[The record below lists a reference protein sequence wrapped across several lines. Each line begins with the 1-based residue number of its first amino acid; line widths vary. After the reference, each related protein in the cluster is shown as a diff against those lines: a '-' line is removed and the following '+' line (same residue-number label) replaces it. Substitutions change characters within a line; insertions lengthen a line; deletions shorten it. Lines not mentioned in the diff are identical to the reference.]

1 MSQGQGK
8 LRASNE
14 ARGLSSSTNDVE
26 MMVNHAEKD
35 QPMDVSVTICPSAD
49 HVTTSATVITDEN
62 NCMDDTST
70 NDQCKSQMPS
80 QNVPPSPA
88 AVIEEQLN
96 SSPDLAKTLKTVKA
110 LKKTFR
116 DTFLKEK
123 EEQNEQSKKTN
134 TLQTD
139 NIVGK
144 EDEKMEEAA
153 AAANTATANTPP
165 TSESQKAAEST
176 LTQISAQKSQRSSPI
191 KLPETEMKSVAD
203 IRESEK
209 KESTIKVQQPQSH
222 EEMQSAPPL
231 IVKEHGDPQQQKLD
245 ADSDKDNSSL
255 SPAAAVEHSNA
266 SAAAS
271 SNVAFKA
278 STLTVKEE
286 REDKKEEVIQPTS
299 CKKVVGEQVKL
310 TGQVSSCQKTNN
322 YSLSPPKE
330 AARAEAEVATVTVA
344 ESLGHS
350 KNASDYGK
358 LDTTQNDLE
367 CKQASTIKQHRTD
380 DPGNSQAHPDELI
393 SHTLGQNINQSTARA
408 KSKKL
413 EDEEKKQQEPPQVQE
428 RSTNLPWN
436 LLKEMDSS
444 NNKTSSSTIGSK
456 ARAKSEKAKDEEKKQ
471 QESPEVQE
479 RSTNL
484 PWNLLKELDAPNIKT
499 SSSAVEPTTRVKSEK
514 VEVEQKK
521 QQQPPQVKESVTSLP
536 AMVKDKEKKQQQPT
550 QVQETN
556 VLKVESTNL
565 PWNLLKELDTDN
577 KTSSPAIGS
586 KQLKKSASME
596 KAEQWLRERMEEKV
610 RSRKNSEL
618 SDRQVEGN
626 ELKHWSVHD
635 SEEKVTSLSIPILG
649 RTNELNART
658 NLLEAAFNKAV
669 SPPLTKSPTNTTLP
683 SRFRG
688 MSQSSKN
695 QDTPQPTPPRRGS
708 VFEHSRGSSGCV
720 STATSRA
727 GSPTSTSRAT
737 SSGPTGKPYYSPT
750 KMATVVPTPNSFGSK
765 SVHRSEEENSKPAWK
780 DAGKASSSSYFEKA
794 QNNGAAFKND
804 TSISASRRSSKEEDF
819 TKSINSRRSSKDF
832 IPSRRPSIGD
842 QGSTEKPKTI
852 REFSPT
858 PVVLVRPS
866 TFIQGS
872 SDKPEK
878 TVAKPLTK
886 DFNPV
891 VKVGPSTFIPTSSPT
906 PPTNASEKNQDKVPS
921 RFRKA
926 MQHNNHSSNPSSG
939 MVRSKSIHELNEA
952 SLGLKATGLQDQIRQ
967 ARADHRKVFDD
978 AQSHTTYGSRGFQ
991 NSSNHQNS
999 HRGTRETPEWL
1010 NRSMRSLR
1018 ASPASSR
1025 I

>member
-1 MSQGQGK
+1 
-8 LRASNE
+8 
-14 ARGLSSSTNDVE
+14 
-26 MMVNHAEKD
+26 
-35 QPMDVSVTICPSAD
+35 
-49 HVTTSATVITDEN
+49 
-62 NCMDDTST
+62 
-70 NDQCKSQMPS
+70 
-80 QNVPPSPA
+80 
-88 AVIEEQLN
+88 
-96 SSPDLAKTLKTVKA
+96 
-110 LKKTFR
+110 
-116 DTFLKEK
+116 
-123 EEQNEQSKKTN
+123 
-134 TLQTD
+134 
-139 NIVGK
+139 
-144 EDEKMEEAA
+144 MEEAA
-153 AAANTATANTPP
+153 AANSAPSNTPP

-209 KESTIKVQQPQSH
+209 KESTIKVQQQSQSH

-255 SPAAAVEHSNA
+255 SPAAVEHSNT

-299 CKKVVGEQVKL
+299 SKKVVGEQVKL

-322 YSLSPPKE
+322 YSLSPSKE
-330 AARAEAEVATVTVA
+330 AARAEAEVATVTVT

-413 EDEEKKQQEPPQVQE
+413 EDEEKKQHEPPQ
-428 RSTNLPWN
+428 
-436 LLKEMDSS
+436 
-444 NNKTSSSTIGSK
+444 
-456 ARAKSEKAKDEEKKQ
+456 
-471 QESPEVQE
+471 VQE

-484 PWNLLKELDAPNIKT
+484 PWNLLKELDAPNNKT
-499 SSSAVEPTTRVKSEK
+499 SSSAATRVKSEK

-536 AMVKDKEKKQQQPT
+536 TMMKDKEKKQQQPT

-556 VLKVESTNL
+556 LLKVESTNL

-577 KTSSPAIGS
+577 KKSSPAIGS
-586 KQLKKSASME
+586 RQLKKSASME
-596 KAEQWLRERMEEKV
+596 KAEQWLKERMEEKA

-635 SEEKVTSLSIPILG
+635 SEEKVTSPSIPIIG

-658 NLLEAAFNKAV
+658 NLLEAAFNK
-669 SPPLTKSPTNTTLP
+669 SPPNTTLP

-737 SSGPTGKPYYSPT
+737 SSGPTGKPYYSTT

-780 DAGKASSSSYFEKA
+780 DVGKAYSSSYFEKA
-794 QNNGAAFKND
+794 QNDGAAFKND

-832 IPSRRPSIGD
+832 IPSRRPSVGD
-842 QGSTEKPKTI
+842 PGSTEKPKTI

-878 TVAKPLTK
+878 TVAKPFK

-906 PPTNASEKNQDKVPS
+906 PPTNASDKNKDKIPS

-926 MQHNNHSSNPSSG
+926 MQHNNHSSIPSSG
-939 MVRSKSIHELNEA
+939 MIRSKSIHELNEA

-999 HRGTRETPEWL
+999 HRGTRETPDWL

-1018 ASPASSR
+1018 ASPSSR

>member
-35 QPMDVSVTICPSAD
+35 QPMDVSVTICPSTE
-49 HVTTSATVITDEN
+49 HVTTPAVITDEN

-70 NDQCKSQMPS
+70 NDQCKSQMP
-80 QNVPPSPA
+80 QNVPTPA
-88 AVIEEQLN
+88 AVIEEQLTF
-96 SSPDLAKTLKTVKA
+96 SPDLAKTLKTVKA

-123 EEQNEQSKKTN
+123 EEQNEQNKKTN
-134 TLQTD
+134 ILQTD

-153 AAANTATANTPP
+153 TANSATSNTPS
-165 TSESQKAAEST
+165 TSESQKAAQSN
-176 LTQISAQKSQRSSPI
+176 LTQISAQNSQRSSPI
-191 KLPETEMKSVAD
+191 KLPETEIESGAD

-209 KESTIKVQQPQSH
+209 KESTIKVQQQQSH

-255 SPAAAVEHSNA
+255 SPAAVEHSNA
-266 SAAAS
+266 SAAATS
-271 SNVAFKA
+271 SNVAFKT

-299 CKKVVGEQVKL
+299 SKKVVGEQVKL

-367 CKQASTIKQHRTD
+367 CKQASTIKQHHTD

-393 SHTLGQNINQSTARA
+393 SHTLGQNINQRTARV

-413 EDEEKKQQEPPQVQE
+413 EDDEKKQQEPPQVQE

-436 LLKEMDSS
+436 LLKELDSS
-444 NNKTSSSTIGSK
+444 NNNTSSSTIGSK
-456 ARAKSEKAKDEEKKQ
+456 ARAKSEKAKDDEKKQ
-471 QESPEVQE
+471 QESPKVQE

-484 PWNLLKELDAPNIKT
+484 PWNLLKELDAPNNRT
-499 SSSAVEPTTRVKSEK
+499 SSSAVESTTRVKSEK
-514 VEVEQKK
+514 VEVEQKQ
-521 QQQPPQVKESVTSLP
+521 QQQPPQVKESVTNLP
-536 AMVKDKEKKQQQPT
+536 TMMNNKEKKQKQLT

-556 VLKVESTNL
+556 LLKVESTNL

-586 KQLKKSASME
+586 RQLKKSASME
-596 KAEQWLRERMEEKV
+596 KAEQWLKERMEEKA

-618 SDRQVEGN
+618 SDRQLEGN
-626 ELKHWSVHD
+626 ELKHWSVYD
-635 SEEKVTSLSIPILG
+635 SEEKVTSLRIPIIG

-708 VFEHSRGSSGCV
+708 VFENSRGSSGCV

-737 SSGPTGKPYYSPT
+737 SSGPTGKPYYSAT

-765 SVHRSEEENSKPAWK
+765 IVNRSEEENSKSGWK
-780 DAGKASSSSYFEKA
+780 DVGKASSSSYFEKA

-804 TSISASRRSSKEEDF
+804 TSISASRRSSKDEDF
-819 TKSINSRRSSKDF
+819 TKSINSRKSSTDF
-832 IPSRRPSIGD
+832 IPSRRPSVGD
-842 QGSTEKPKTI
+842 PGSTEKPKTI

-878 TVAKPLTK
+878 TVAKPFK

-906 PPTNASEKNQDKVPS
+906 PPTNASDKNQDKIPS

-1010 NRSMRSLR
+1010 HRSMRSLR

>member
-1 MSQGQGK
+1 
-8 LRASNE
+8 
-14 ARGLSSSTNDVE
+14 
-26 MMVNHAEKD
+26 
-35 QPMDVSVTICPSAD
+35 
-49 HVTTSATVITDEN
+49 
-62 NCMDDTST
+62 
-70 NDQCKSQMPS
+70 
-80 QNVPPSPA
+80 
-88 AVIEEQLN
+88 
-96 SSPDLAKTLKTVKA
+96 
-110 LKKTFR
+110 
-116 DTFLKEK
+116 
-123 EEQNEQSKKTN
+123 
-134 TLQTD
+134 
-139 NIVGK
+139 
-144 EDEKMEEAA
+144 
-153 AAANTATANTPP
+153 
-165 TSESQKAAEST
+165 
-176 LTQISAQKSQRSSPI
+176 
-191 KLPETEMKSVAD
+191 
-203 IRESEK
+203 
-209 KESTIKVQQPQSH
+209 
-222 EEMQSAPPL
+222 
-231 IVKEHGDPQQQKLD
+231 
-245 ADSDKDNSSL
+245 
-255 SPAAAVEHSNA
+255 
-266 SAAAS
+266 
-271 SNVAFKA
+271 
-278 STLTVKEE
+278 
-286 REDKKEEVIQPTS
+286 
-299 CKKVVGEQVKL
+299 
-310 TGQVSSCQKTNN
+310 
-322 YSLSPPKE
+322 
-330 AARAEAEVATVTVA
+330 
-344 ESLGHS
+344 
-350 KNASDYGK
+350 
-358 LDTTQNDLE
+358 
-367 CKQASTIKQHRTD
+367 
-380 DPGNSQAHPDELI
+380 
-393 SHTLGQNINQSTARA
+393 
-408 KSKKL
+408 
-413 EDEEKKQQEPPQVQE
+413 
-428 RSTNLPWN
+428 
-436 LLKEMDSS
+436 
-444 NNKTSSSTIGSK
+444 
-456 ARAKSEKAKDEEKKQ
+456 
-471 QESPEVQE
+471 
-479 RSTNL
+479 
-484 PWNLLKELDAPNIKT
+484 
-499 SSSAVEPTTRVKSEK
+499 
-514 VEVEQKK
+514 
-521 QQQPPQVKESVTSLP
+521 
-536 AMVKDKEKKQQQPT
+536 
-550 QVQETN
+550 
-556 VLKVESTNL
+556 
-565 PWNLLKELDTDN
+565 
-577 KTSSPAIGS
+577 
-586 KQLKKSASME
+586 ME
-596 KAEQWLRERMEEKV
+596 KAEQWLRERMEEKA

-618 SDRQVEGN
+618 SDRQVLEGN

-635 SEEKVTSLSIPILG
+635 SEEKVISPSIPILG

-819 TKSINSRRSSKDF
+819 TKSINARRSSKDF
-832 IPSRRPSIGD
+832 IPSRRPSVGD
-842 QGSTEKPKTI
+842 LSGSTEKPKTI

-906 PPTNASEKNQDKVPS
+906 PPTNASDKNQDKVPS

>member
-70 NDQCKSQMPS
+70 NDQCKSEMPS

-110 LKKTFR
+110 LKQTFR

-153 AAANTATANTPP
+153 AAANTATASP

-209 KESTIKVQQPQSH
+209 KESTIKVQQQPQSH

-428 RSTNLPWN
+428 RC
-436 LLKEMDSS
+436 
-444 NNKTSSSTIGSK
+444 
-456 ARAKSEKAKDEEKKQ
+456 
-471 QESPEVQE
+471 
-479 RSTNL
+479 TNL

-521 QQQPPQVKESVTSLP
+521 QQQSPQVKESVTSLP
-536 AMVKDKEKKQQQPT
+536 AMVKDEEKKQQQPT

>member
-49 HVTTSATVITDEN
+49 HVTTSAVITDEN

-80 QNVPPSPA
+80 QNVPSPA

-134 TLQTD
+134 ALQTD

-153 AAANTATANTPP
+153 NTPP
-165 TSESQKAAEST
+165 TTSESQKAAEST

-203 IRESEK
+203 IRGSEK
-209 KESTIKVQQPQSH
+209 KESTIKVQQQQPQSH

-255 SPAAAVEHSNA
+255 SPAAVEHSNV
-266 SAAAS
+266 AAS
-271 SNVAFKA
+271 SNVAYKT

-299 CKKVVGEQVKL
+299 SKKVVGEQVKL

-330 AARAEAEVATVTVA
+330 AARAKAEVATVTVA

-393 SHTLGQNINQSTARA
+393 SHTLGQKINQSTARA

-436 LLKEMDSS
+436 LLKELDSS

-456 ARAKSEKAKDEEKKQ
+456 ARAKSEKLKDEEKKQ

-484 PWNLLKELDAPNIKT
+484 PWNLLKELDAPNNRT
-499 SSSAVEPTTRVKSEK
+499 SSSAVERTTRVKSEK

-521 QQQPPQVKESVTSLP
+521 QQQPPQVKENVTSLP
-536 AMVKDKEKKQQQPT
+536 TMVKDDEKKQQQST

-565 PWNLLKELDTDN
+565 PWNLLRELDTDN

-586 KQLKKSASME
+586 RQVKKSASME
-596 KAEQWLRERMEEKV
+596 KAEQWLKERMEEKV

-618 SDRQVEGN
+618 SDRQVLEGN

-635 SEEKVTSLSIPILG
+635 SEEKVISPSIPILG

-669 SPPLTKSPTNTTLP
+669 SPPLTKSATNTTLP

-737 SSGPTGKPYYSPT
+737 SSGPTGKPYYSAT

-765 SVHRSEEENSKPAWK
+765 SVVHRSEEENSKPAWK

-832 IPSRRPSIGD
+832 IPSRRPSVGD
-842 QGSTEKPKTI
+842 LGSTEKPKTI

-891 VKVGPSTFIPTSSPT
+891 CKVGPSTFIPTSSPT
-906 PPTNASEKNQDKVPS
+906 PPTNASDKNQDKVPS

>member
-35 QPMDVSVTICPSAD
+35 QPMDVSVTICPSA
-49 HVTTSATVITDEN
+49 VTTSAVITDEN

-70 NDQCKSQMPS
+70 NDQCKSQMPH
-80 QNVPPSPA
+80 NVPSPA
-88 AVIEEQLN
+88 AVIEEQLT

-123 EEQNEQSKKTN
+123 EEQNEKSKKTN

-153 AAANTATANTPP
+153 NSATSNTHP
-165 TSESQKAAEST
+165 TSESQKTEEST

-209 KESTIKVQQPQSH
+209 KESTIKVQQQPQSH

-255 SPAAAVEHSNA
+255 SPAAVEHSNT

-299 CKKVVGEQVKL
+299 SKKVVGEQVKL

-322 YSLSPPKE
+322 YSLSPSKE
-330 AARAEAEVATVTVA
+330 AARAEAEVATVTVT

-380 DPGNSQAHPDELI
+380 DPGNSQAHTDELI
-393 SHTLGQNINQSTARA
+393 SHTLGQNTNQSTARA

-413 EDEEKKQQEPPQVQE
+413 EDEEKKQQEPPQIKE

-436 LLKEMDSS
+436 LLKELDSS

-456 ARAKSEKAKDEEKKQ
+456 ARAKSEKVKDEEKKQ
-471 QESPEVQE
+471 QEPPQVQE
-479 RSTNL
+479 RCTNL
-484 PWNLLKELDAPNIKT
+484 PWNLLKELDAPNNKT
-499 SSSAVEPTTRVKSEK
+499 SSSAVESKTRVVKSEK

-521 QQQPPQVKESVTSLP
+521 QQQPPQVKESVTNLP
-536 AMVKDKEKKQQQPT
+536 TMMNDKEKKQQQPT

-556 VLKVESTNL
+556 LLKVEGTNL

-577 KTSSPAIGS
+577 KTSSPVIGS
-586 KQLKKSASME
+586 KQLKKSTSME
-596 KAEQWLRERMEEKV
+596 KAEQWLKERMEEKA

-635 SEEKVTSLSIPILG
+635 SEEKVTSPSIPIIG

-658 NLLEAAFNKAV
+658 NLLEAAFNK
-669 SPPLTKSPTNTTLP
+669 SPPNTTLP

-737 SSGPTGKPYYSPT
+737 SSGPTGKPYYSTT

-765 SVHRSEEENSKPAWK
+765 SVYRSEEETSKPAWK
-780 DAGKASSSSYFEKA
+780 DVGKASSSSYFEKA

-842 QGSTEKPKTI
+842 PGSTEKPKTI
-852 REFSPT
+852 REFSPP

-878 TVAKPLTK
+878 TVAKPFK

-906 PPTNASEKNQDKVPS
+906 PPTNASDKNQDKIPS

-1018 ASPASSR
+1018 ASPSSR